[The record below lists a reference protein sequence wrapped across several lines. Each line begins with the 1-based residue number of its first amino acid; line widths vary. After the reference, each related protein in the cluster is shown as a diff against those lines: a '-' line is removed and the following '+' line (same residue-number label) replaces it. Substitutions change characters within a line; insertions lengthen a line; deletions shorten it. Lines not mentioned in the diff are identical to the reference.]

1 MKKTLLVALFAL
13 LAIGG
18 ISAQEYRP
26 TKANLRSRKEFAEDR
41 FGIFIHWGLYS
52 VYGQGEWYM
61 QNAGLDRDEYAK
73 VADAFYPHRFNA
85 KKWVSL
91 VKASGAKYICITTR
105 HHDSFSMWDTKYSD
119 YNIVDATPFKR
130 DILKEI
136 AKECAKQDIALHLYY
151 SHADWYRDDYPRG
164 RTAKNVTGRDSTRIS
179 WESYYKFMNRQLEE
193 LLKNYGK
200 VRAIWFDGWW
210 DHDEDAV
217 PFDWHLSEQYKLV
230 HKIQPR
236 CLVANNHHQTPFPG
250 EDIQVFERD
259 LPGENEYGLSGQA
272 ISKLP
277 LETCQTMNGMWGYKV
292 ADQNYK
298 STDELIRY
306 LVSTAG
312 KGANLLLNV
321 GPQPNGEI
329 PFAAQ
334 ERLRA
339 MGKWL
344 KANGETIYGT
354 EAGDV
359 QEQEWGCTTR
369 KGDKL
374 YVHIF
379 ELEGD
384 ELRIPLQCNV
394 LDAKVFGK
402 SKKVPFRVEEG
413 EVVLTVGHVPA
424 IADYI
429 VELKT
434 TNAPV
439 KKSSKQKKAEEPKQ
453 VEEAVEE
460 TTPVAAEEAAEEATS
475 EAVEAVE
482 STEVVENAENTAEN
496 ANVEVVEATEQ
507 PAEQNVEAQ
516 VVE

>member
-136 AKECAKQDIALHLYY
+136 AKECKKQDIALHLYY

-164 RTAKNVTGRDSTRIS
+164 RTAKEVTGRDSTRIS
-179 WESYYKFMNRQLEE
+179 WDNYYKFMNRQLTE
-193 LLKNYGK
+193 LLNNYGK

-210 DHDEDAV
+210 DHDQDEV
-217 PFDWHLSEQYKLV
+217 PFDWHLTEQYRLV
-230 HKIQPR
+230 HKLQPR

-250 EDIQVFERD
+250 EDIQIFERD
-259 LPGENEYGLSGQA
+259 LPGENEYGLSGQE

-298 STDELIRY
+298 STEELIRY

-329 PFAAQ
+329 PFVAQ

-354 EAGDV
+354 QAGDV

-379 ELEGD
+379 ELEGQ
-384 ELRIPLQCNV
+384 ELSLPLQCNV
-394 LDAKVFGK
+394 LSAKVFGK
-402 SKKVPFRVEEG
+402 SKSVPFRVEDG
-413 EVVLTVGHVPA
+413 QVVLTVGNVPE

-429 VELKT
+429 IEVKT
-434 TNAPV
+434 TTAPV
-439 KKSSKQKKAEEPKQ
+439 KKPAKQKKAK
-453 VEEAVEE
+453 EEAPAEVEQE
-460 TTPVAAEEAAEEATS
+460 VENA
-475 EAVEAVE
+475 EAVEATEEAAPEATEEVATEAVE
-482 STEVVENAENTAEN
+482 SVVPAE
-496 ANVEVVEATEQ
+496 NVEVVETTEQ

-516 VVE
+516 VAE

>member
-18 ISAQEYRP
+18 ISAQEYKP

-460 TTPVAAEEAAEEATS
+460 ATPVAAEEATS

-482 STEVVENAENTAEN
+482 SIEVVENAENIAEN